1 MDAQTKNQRIKETY
15 AATKMRRQ
23 SQCVHVVT
31 VKVQENKL
39 NREQRENLRMAF
51 VEAKWL
57 YNHVLALTKEE
68 NGPDVFK
75 LNYTDLT
82 EVTHYDKNGNAVVS
96 KLTYLSSQ
104 MRQDILKGICTNI
117 SNLAKA
123 KKKGLEVGALK
134 FISSYDSINLKQNG
148 VSHKITGSRKVRVQ
162 GIRKALP
169 VNGLEQLEMY
179 PNHEIS
185 NARLIQKASG
195 YYIALTVYVSNGE
208 EPRPE
213 KDGGTLGIDMGC
225 QTSFA
230 LSDGRKFVFHIEES
244 EQTKRLQVQ
253 LQRKAKGSN
262 NWRKANRKLRKAHEK
277 DTNRRDDAARKFC
290 SLLKR
295 YDVVIQDEQI
305 AEWSENGHGEKVQ
318 HGILGRVKNRL
329 TDDGATV
336 LSKWLPTTKFC
347 RECGHK
353 ADIFLYDREFVC
365 PHCGAR
371 EDRDLHA
378 ARNMVWFKENIVGV
392 ERTEYQPAEFEKAV
406 AALFKFPLPDGS
418 QEQQEATNSLG

>member
-39 NREQRENLRMAF
+39 NREQREALRMAF

-179 PNHEIS
+179 PKHEIS

-195 YYIALTVYVSNGE
+195 FYIALTVYVSNGE

-230 LSDGRKFVFHIEES
+230 LSATEGNSSSILKKASKPSACRHNCSARPKARTIGGRPTGNCAGRTRKIRTAVMM
-244 EQTKRLQVQ
+244 LQ
-253 LQRKAKGSN
+253 
-262 NWRKANRKLRKAHEK
+262 
-277 DTNRRDDAARKFC
+277 
-290 SLLKR
+290 
-295 YDVVIQDEQI
+295 
-305 AEWSENGHGEKVQ
+305 ENS
-318 HGILGRVKNRL
+318 
-329 TDDGATV
+329 V
-336 LSKWLPTTKFC
+336 LC
-347 RECGHK
+347 
-353 ADIFLYDREFVC
+353 
-365 PHCGAR
+365 
-371 EDRDLHA
+371 
-378 ARNMVWFKENIVGV
+378 
-392 ERTEYQPAEFEKAV
+392 
-406 AALFKFPLPDGS
+406 
-418 QEQQEATNSLG
+418 